1 MDTIVESVPPI
12 SFEHWLLPYKAT
24 VFVVIETRKKNNNK
38 THVVKLP
45 ILLLFQTVIF
55 VSKFSVLDKDVF
67 DLKMFQIALW
77 QTINS
82 S

>member
-24 VFVVIETRKKNNNK
+24 IFVVIETRKKKQQQNPCSK
-38 THVVKLP
+38 I
-45 ILLLFQTVIF
+45 ILFLFQTVIF

>member
-24 VFVVIETRKKNNNK
+24 IFVVIETRKKQQQQNPCSK
-38 THVVKLP
+38 I
-45 ILLLFQTVIF
+45 ILFLFQTVIF
-55 VSKFSVLDKDVF
+55 VYKFSVLDKDVF